1 MRSVIVPCIAA
12 FALACFAASSV
23 SAEVVTFKRSGG
35 WEAFGGRSNDNR
47 KVCGVSA
54 SGGGRWLGV
63 KYYEGDDGLTLQLS
77 KSTWTVRNGAQINIK
92 MQFDYESPW
101 TARARAFHM
110 ENGDGAIQFT
120 VGRKQI
126 PQWLKEF
133 RDSNALYVRFPQS
146 DVEDWQADLAG
157 TEEIV
162 DALGLCLQAMINSQ

>member
-1 MRSVIVPCIAA
+1 MRSVIMPWIAA
-12 FALACFAASSV
+12 LALTCFAASSV
-23 SAEVVTFKRSGG
+23 GAEVVTFKSSGG
-35 WEAFGGRSNDNR
+35 WQAFGGRSEDNR

-54 SGGGRWLGV
+54 DGGGRWLGV

-77 KSTWTVRNGAQINIK
+77 KNTWTVRNGAQIDIK

-110 ENGDGAIQFT
+110 SNGDGAIQFS

-126 PQWLKEF
+126 LQWLKEF
-133 RDSNALYVRFPQS
+133 KASNMLYVRFPGS
-146 DVEDWQADLAG
+146 DVEDWQADLSG

-162 DALGLCLQAMINSQ
+162 DALGLCLQAMSNSQ